1 MSFKSNTGTI
11 IDRAINELRTG
22 RPLIIQ
28 NYKEYWMFFNIEHS
42 QSKIFNQF
50 NKHLIDEKYLLITKQ
65 KAQSIFNKNIKS
77 NTFFEINPKTDVN
90 QIINLFVNPLSN
102 NKVIKFTN
110 IKKFK
115 AKNFHNVCIDL
126 SKNAKMIPSLVFK
139 KINKKYY
146 KNINEFGFKNGIL
159 IFDYKDLLKQN
170 QLICESI
177 KLVSSAKVP
186 LPKNEN
192 SNFKIFK
199 SYIGSDKHVA
209 IVVNPKKINK
219 KSVNLRIHSACFTGD
234 IFHSLKC
241 DCGEQLNQ
249 SINYMVRNNGGI
261 ILYLEQEGRGIGLA
275 NKMRAY
281 SLQARGMDTIDADHN
296 IGFLDDERDFNIAA
310 RILKLLKINKVNLI
324 TNNKN
329 KINSIKKAGIKVENQ
344 INTKPTLNKFN
355 KNYFKTRVKKAGY
368 GLKLVV

>member
-28 NYKEYWMFFNIEHS
+28 NNKEYWMFFNIEHS
-42 QSKIFNQF
+42 KSKIFNQF

-77 NTFFEINPKTDVN
+77 NIYFEINPKTDVN
-90 QIINLFVNPLSN
+90 QIINLFINPLSN
-102 NKVIKFTN
+102 NKEIKFTN

-115 AKNFHNVCIDL
+115 GKNFHNVCIDL
-126 SKNAKMIPSLVFK
+126 SKNAKMIPSLVF
-139 KINKKYY
+139 
-146 KNINEFGFKNGIL
+146 
-159 IFDYKDLLKQN
+159 
-170 QLICESI
+170 
-177 KLVSSAKVP
+177 
-186 LPKNEN
+186 
-192 SNFKIFK
+192 
-199 SYIGSDKHVA
+199 
-209 IVVNPKKINK
+209 KKINK

-310 RILKLLKINKVNLI
+310 KILKLLKVNKVNII
-324 TNNKN
+324 TNNFTKV
-329 KINSIKKAGIKVENQ
+329 SSLKKAGIKIAKQ
-344 INTKPTLNKFN
+344 INTKPTINKFN
-355 KNYFKTRVKKAGY
+355 KNYFKTRVKKTGY
-368 GLKLVV
+368 GFKNLD